1 MTRTIR
7 LVERKALQPKYYFFF
22 LPFSE
27 ATHGAPSC
35 VGCCFL
41 IRSYSS
47 TRLMSAGDT
56 REKLAPFFL
65 LERFSFTLFSR
76 SFCSFFLRW
85 CLFFSPIWP
94 ALKRK
99 KRKKPNKSRAPSLCV
114 QSYRKKKEKKK
125 KNSAQATQTRMLR
138 LPGVKPARSR
148 KAALQKHKLASVS
161 DLSVANAERRA
172 FCPLFSYMLFSSPLF
187 LKKKKKNEPLTH
199 LVLKRWCGC
208 VSGGASATVH
218 RGGHDSVK
226 ARTKEAFVH
235 SPFTQKIS
243 ISLYDIPFAKY
254 VNK

>member
-99 KRKKPNKSRAPSLCV
+99 KRKNQTKAEHRLCA
-114 QSYRKKKEKKK
+114 SNLTERKKKRKRKTAPKPHKRECC
-125 KNSAQATQTRMLR
+125 AYQA
-138 LPGVKPARSR
+138 
-148 KAALQKHKLASVS
+148 
-161 DLSVANAERRA
+161 
-172 FCPLFSYMLFSSPLF
+172 
-187 LKKKKKNEPLTH
+187 
-199 LVLKRWCGC
+199 
-208 VSGGASATVH
+208 
-218 RGGHDSVK
+218 
-226 ARTKEAFVH
+226 
-235 SPFTQKIS
+235 
-243 ISLYDIPFAKY
+243 
-254 VNK
+254 

>member
-85 CLFFSPIWP
+85 CLFFFPHLASI
-94 ALKRK
+94 
-99 KRKKPNKSRAPSLCV
+99 
-114 QSYRKKKEKKK
+114 KKKEKKK
-125 KNSAQATQTRMLR
+125 TKQKPSTVSVRPILQKEKRKEKEKQRPSHTNANAALTR
-138 LPGVKPARSR
+138 R
-148 KAALQKHKLASVS
+148 KACEIKKSRTSKAQTCVRLRPLRRQCWPKGV
-161 DLSVANAERRA
+161 LST
-172 FCPLFSYMLFSSPLF
+172 LF
-187 LKKKKKNEPLTH
+187 LHALLLATLPTKKKKKRAAHPSRSQA
-199 LVLKRWCGC
+199 LVRLCKRRCFGNCSSWW
-208 VSGGASATVH
+208 AWQ
-218 RGGHDSVK
+218 R
-226 ARTKEAFVH
+226 
-235 SPFTQKIS
+235 
-243 ISLYDIPFAKY
+243 
-254 VNK
+254 

>member
-148 KAALQKHKLASVS
+148 KAALRKYKLTPDPESSIANVEGKAF
-161 DLSVANAERRA
+161 LST
-172 FCPLFSYMLFSSPLF
+172 FSLTCSSP
-187 LKKKKKNEPLTH
+187 H
-199 LVLKRWCGC
+199 LSSYKQQQRK
-208 VSGGASATVH
+208 VSSWQASLLSSGAAM
-218 RGGHDSVK
+218 
-226 ARTKEAFVH
+226 
-235 SPFTQKIS
+235 
-243 ISLYDIPFAKY
+243 
-254 VNK
+254 